1 MHGEDDVTTARLEIP
16 TAALKALDAKLSGMQ
31 GIQQSKILLD
41 GMRAAGRAVRKR
53 AHEIAPV
60 AASENYKRKPGKAS
74 LRTVPAYKIKAF
86 VRELEPIL
94 EVRVKAAKRAPHF
107 HLIELGRRIVVR
119 GTAERTGGK
128 RKAAKSK
135 RTGER
140 GKGTVIGKVDPKPF
154 ISLGGKYSNR
164 EQVAEMQ
171 KAIQKAISKLIGA

>member
-1 MHGEDDVTTARLEIP
+1 MSTVQFKIP
-16 TAALKALDAKLSGMQ
+16 DAALKALDKKLAGLQ

-53 AHEIAPV
+53 AIEIAPTRRDEFESAYAV
-60 AASENYKRKPGKAS
+60 GMISESTIKSWRSSQNKANKAS
-74 LRTVPAYKIKAF
+74 LKTEPAYKIKAF

-107 HLIELGRRIVVR
+107 HLVELGHRIVTRSGVDTGR
-119 GTAERTGGK
+119 RT
-128 RKAAKSK
+128 RP
-135 RTGER
+135 T
-140 GKGTVIGKVDPKPF
+140 PF

-171 KAIQKAISKLIGA
+171 KGIQRAITKLIGG